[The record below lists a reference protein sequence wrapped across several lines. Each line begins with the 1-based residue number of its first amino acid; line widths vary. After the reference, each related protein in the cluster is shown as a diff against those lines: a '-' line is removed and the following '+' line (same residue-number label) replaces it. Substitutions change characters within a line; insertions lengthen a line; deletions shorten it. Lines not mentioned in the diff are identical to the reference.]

1 MSLNLTA
8 TQIEILSKVLESRDE
23 QFVPPPTNYQISV
36 WLLLLMQALGKATN
50 SLINESD
57 SETFHDDLISL
68 CACCLGALEDYYEGT
83 QDLSLNDVYCSI
95 DYLKEQGEVIK
106 EQG

>member
-8 TQIEILSKVLESRDE
+8 TQIEILSKVLESKSE
-23 QFVPPPTNYQISV
+23 QFVPAPTNYQVNI
-36 WLLLLMQALGKATN
+36 WLLLLMQALGKAIN

-57 SETFHDDLISL
+57 SESFHNDLISL

-83 QDLSLNDVYCSI
+83 QNLSLNDVYCSI
-95 DYLKEQGEVIK
+95 DYLKEQGEII
-106 EQG
+106 EG